1 MFLTALAWKRLM
13 QGRDGLSLYGR
24 VNNAM
29 ETLFCCH
36 TVHVSRSQIPRSPV
50 ADPFS
55 SHLLC
60 PPPVPWC
67 HVCAK
72 QKQGVPWPEV
82 RGELVESRGGFLEAP
97 DSFCRGEDVSCSS
110 ARVPGKCHPFPP
122 PSDCA
127 LEHTAP
133 SDSPKFTLQ
142 ALQHSHKLGG
152 RLFLCHLFCHLLWH
166 STSQRA
172 THGFHSHMW

>member
-36 TVHVSRSQIPRSPV
+36 TVHVSRSHV
-50 ADPFS
+50 A
-55 SHLLC
+55 
-60 PPPVPWC
+60 
-67 HVCAK
+67 
-72 QKQGVPWPEV
+72 QWPILSK
-82 RGELVESRGGFLEAP
+82 LVESRGGFSEAP
-97 DSFCRGEDVSCSS
+97 DSFCRGCFLLQCQGPRE
-110 ARVPGKCHPFPP
+110 VPLISI

-127 LEHTAP
+127 MEHTAP

-142 ALQHSHKLGG
+142 ALQHPHKLGG
-152 RLFLCHLFCHLLWH
+152 RLFLHHFFLP
-166 STSQRA
+166 
-172 THGFHSHMW
+172 SHMA